1 MVPGGL
7 GTAWCRVACNPPAF
21 WLLFCRLAVALTFG
35 PRRRVQQ
42 EPPDG
47 PADRHSRFGCFDGL
61 GLCQP
66 RFGYVSAARAWFP
79 DSVPVPPPAL
89 LVVVAVGPGLG
100 VWPATLHTAGTP
112 DVRVCGVGGLC
123 GLCVRS
129 SAWQQADRYACSAG
143 LCRQPEAA
151 VMASQSHSL

>member
-35 PRRRVQQ
+35 SRRRVQQ

-66 RFGYVSAARAWFP
+66 RFGYVSAA
-79 DSVPVPPPAL
+79 
-89 LVVVAVGPGLG
+89 GPGFRIACRFRRRRFWLLWLLALALVFGPRRCIQQEPPTSACAVSG
-100 VWPATLHTAGTP
+100 VPADFVSVRLHGSRLTGT
-112 DVRVCGVGGLC
+112 RVAPVC
-123 GLCVRS
+123 
-129 SAWQQADRYACSAG
+129 
-143 LCRQPEAA
+143 A
-151 VMASQSHSL
+151 VNPRLR